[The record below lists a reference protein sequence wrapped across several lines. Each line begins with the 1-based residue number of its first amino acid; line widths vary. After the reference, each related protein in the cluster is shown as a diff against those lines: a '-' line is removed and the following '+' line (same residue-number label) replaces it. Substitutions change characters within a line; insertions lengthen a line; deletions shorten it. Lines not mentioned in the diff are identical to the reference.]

1 MEHIK
6 PEEKTALNNCH
17 SVKQMLT
24 FLNER
29 FDLNIIPPVFSKILI
44 VNGLC
49 TAINILKPVR
59 KSKIDIK
66 NIEI

>member
-1 MEHIK
+1 MDYIK
-6 PEEKTALNNCH
+6 IEEKTALNNCNT
-17 SVKQMLT
+17 VKQMLS
-24 FLNER
+24 FLNDR

-66 NIEI
+66 NIEL